1 MGAVAGGFFG
11 EIVHALFPSVTAS
24 SGAYA
29 LVGMAGVVAGA
40 THAPIT
46 AIIILFEMTGDYKMI
61 LPLMLTCVFAT
72 LISNRLNPE
81 SIYTLKLSRRGVKLR
96 SGRDIEILA
105 SIKVKDIMHTD
116 YITIPHTTPL
126 YKMINIFE
134 NTKDD
139 HYMVIKNDNQLL
151 GTLSFQDLRTILSS
165 TGLDHLVIAAD
176 LCHIHPFT
184 VYPEDTLDEAL
195 KRFAPRDLSA
205 VPVVADKEGMQLL
218 GLLKKEDIY
227 SAYNR
232 KVFGKNREI

>member
-11 EIVHALFPSVTAS
+11 HIVHVLFPTVTAS

-46 AIIILFEMTGDYKMI
+46 AILILFEMTGDYKMI

-96 SGRDIEILA
+96 SGRDIETLA
-105 SIKVKDIMHTD
+105 SITVREVMHTD
-116 YITIPHTTPL
+116 YVTIPHNMPL
-126 YKMINIFE
+126 YKLIHIFE

-139 HYMVIKNDNQLL
+139 HFMVVKSDNQLL

-165 TGLDHLVIAAD
+165 TGLGNLVIAAD
-176 LCHIHPFT
+176 LCHTHPFT
-184 VYPEDTLDEAL
+184 VRPEDTLDEAL
-195 KRFAPRDLSA
+195 KRFAPRDLNA
-205 VPVVADKEGMQLL
+205 VPVVADTEGMQLV

-232 KVFGKNREI
+232 KVFGKNREV